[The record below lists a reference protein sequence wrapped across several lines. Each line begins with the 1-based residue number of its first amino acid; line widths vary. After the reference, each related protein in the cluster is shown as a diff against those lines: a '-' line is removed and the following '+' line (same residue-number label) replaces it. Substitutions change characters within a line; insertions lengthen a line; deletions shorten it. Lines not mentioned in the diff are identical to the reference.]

1 MTARI
6 IDGKA
11 IAAEIR
17 AEVAERV
24 RVLARRG
31 APPGLAAVLVGDD
44 QGSRVYVAAKQKDCA
59 EVGISSERVEL
70 PAETSQERLL
80 EEIGRLNADP
90 AISGIIVQL
99 PLPAHI
105 DELAMQTAIDPDKD
119 VDGLHPANVGRMV
132 RGEPAFL
139 AATPFGIVEM
149 LVRSGIPTGGAE
161 VVIVGRGGL
170 VGMPL
175 SIMLAQKSPR
185 GNATVTLCHTRTRDL
200 GAHTRRADILIVAA
214 GRVATVTGDMVK
226 PGATVVDVG
235 TNRGPDGKLVG
246 DVAFAE
252 VALVAGAITPVP
264 GGVGP
269 MTRAMLLVNTVAA
282 AERVAERAT
291 GREAGTPA

>member
-44 QGSRVYVAAKQKDCA
+44 QASRVYVAAKQKDCA

-139 AATPFGIVEM
+139 AATPFGIVEL

>member
-44 QGSRVYVAAKQKDCA
+44 QASRVYVAAKQKDCA

-70 PAETSQERLL
+70 PAESSQERLL

-139 AATPFGIVEM
+139 AATPFGIVEL